1 MDASLTRQ
9 RQNGVSA
16 VSGFANAAAN
26 GLGNTERMPS
36 ALLSMRWWL
45 ALAFAT
51 IAALTALAVAQVF
64 SHRAETA
71 LGSRGQELA
80 VGQTV
85 SAASAITQALRKGL
99 IRDAVKPIAD
109 RRRFSIYVFDENGR
123 PVTPTVSRGIAF
135 SSVPGG
141 REALQAALQGERY
154 STTTSEEKAFVVAL
168 RLPGPGARAVVSY
181 TLRPELRSELGI
193 VRDEI
198 VNAALVAVAIG
209 ALVGLLVAT
218 LITARLRRIARAAA
232 AIEAG
237 AFDQQLRPFFRD
249 ELGTLAATIDQ
260 MRERL
265 RDSFSELGSERDRLR
280 RLLEGLHEGVIAVDE
295 SLHVVFA
302 NSAARR
308 LVPSLVLEAGSDL
321 GEPWPDFPLR
331 DFAARLFDG
340 GSETEQTKVV
350 DGERSYAIVGIPSR
364 RRGLDAVLVVADVS
378 VRERRERAEREFV
391 ANAAHELGTPL
402 TAIAASLEVLQGGA
416 KEIPDERD
424 RFLAVVERQT
434 ARLARLRRALLTLAR
449 AQTRQEQVVL
459 EPVALRPLLEE
470 VASGLG
476 DTIIVDCPAGL
487 TALSQPDLLEQV
499 VYNLTENALKHGSEH
514 VRLRGEIDGDGTVA
528 VAVEDG
534 GPGIDQDA
542 KERLFDRF
550 FRIEPSDQGG
560 FGLGLAIV
568 RESVR
573 ALGGAI
579 EIDSEAGRG
588 TVARVRLSAAEVHAP
603 S

>member
-1 MDASLTRQ
+1 M
-9 RQNGVSA
+9 
-16 VSGFANAAAN
+16 SGFANATAGA
-26 GLGNTERMPS
+26 LGHTWAMPP

-85 SAASAITQALRKGL
+85 SAASALTQALRKGL

-109 RRRFSIYVFDENGR
+109 RRRFSIYVFDADGR

-135 SSVPGG
+135 RSVPGG
-141 REALQAALQGERY
+141 REALQAALHGGRY
-154 STTTSEEKAFVVAL
+154 SATIEEGKAFVVAL
-168 RLPGPGARAVVSY
+168 RLPGPGASAVVSY

-218 LITARLRRIARAAA
+218 LIAARLRRIARAAI

-237 AFDQQLRPFFRD
+237 AFDEQLRPFFRD
-249 ELGTLAATIDQ
+249 ELGMLALTIDQ

-265 RDSFSELGSERDRLR
+265 RDSFSALGSERDRLR

-308 LVPSLVLEAGSDL
+308 LVPTLVLEAGSDL

-331 DFAARLFDG
+331 DFAAGLFAG
-340 GSETEQTKVV
+340 GNETEQAKVIHG
-350 DGERSYAIVGIPSR
+350 DRSYTIVGIPSR
-364 RRGLDAVLVVADVS
+364 RRGLDAVLVLADVS

-402 TAIAASLEVLQGGA
+402 TAIGASLEVLQGGA
-416 KEIPDERD
+416 KEIPEERD

-449 AQTRQEQVVL
+449 AQTRQEPVVL
-459 EPVALRPLLEE
+459 EPVELRPLLEE
-470 VASGLG
+470 VASGFGAAVL
-476 DTIIVDCPAGL
+476 VDCPAEL

-514 VRLRGEIDGDGTVA
+514 VRLRGESDGGGTVA
-528 VAVEDG
+528 IAVEDE
-534 GPGIDQDA
+534 GPGIDEA
-542 KERLFDRF
+542 VKERLFDRF
-550 FRIEPSDQGG
+550 YRIDPSDQGG

-568 RESVR
+568 REAVR

-579 EIDSEAGRG
+579 EIDSEPGHG
-588 TVARVRLSAAEVHAP
+588 TVARVRLSEAKVHV